1 MAEIHL
7 KKAILYDD
15 PTSLYESW
23 ASECIASVLRFLRFL
38 EQRFGWET
46 HWPHHRILSIDVY
59 WESRTIIIVI
69 NLATFHNS
77 QILHPIKCATI
88 FVSLRSSD
96 TLRLFGIRCIYL
108 SCDVPWCSKHLSKTS
123 LSLQAGPFSSSFQR
137 NEYHNAKLHT
147 QTTISNFHQAI
158 QLKCP
163 NTLPGTTPLSHVHLK
178 PFPAPR
184 CQNQLRG
191 AKSPSAPK
199 GKGQAATRHQSY
211 HALVLPKRLMRPAN
225 DLDCQHMSRSMDT
238 NTIYMAIYGCYPGGG
253 CALTITGRPSSD
265 SRIAWAKVA
274 SQISTCAFD
283 AGRRISGL
291 ESRQV
296 GQ

>member
-1 MAEIHL
+1 M
-7 KKAILYDD
+7 
-15 PTSLYESW
+15 
-23 ASECIASVLRFLRFL
+23 
-38 EQRFGWET
+38 
-46 HWPHHRILSIDVY
+46 
-59 WESRTIIIVI
+59 
-69 NLATFHNS
+69 NLVTFRNS
-77 QILHPIKCATI
+77 HILHPINCATI

-96 TLRLFGIRCIYL
+96 TLRLFGIRCFYL

-137 NEYHNAKLHT
+137 LQSHNAKLHT

-163 NTLPGTTPLSHVHLK
+163 NTLPAGHLCHVHLK
-178 PFPAPR
+178 SFPAPR

-211 HALVLPKRLMRPAN
+211 HALVLPKRLMRPAKSWTVN
-225 DLDCQHMSRSMDT
+225 NMPRSMDT

-274 SQISTCAFD
+274 SQISTCVFD

>member
-1 MAEIHL
+1 MYLLE
-7 KKAILYDD
+7 
-15 PTSLYESW
+15 
-23 ASECIASVLRFLRFL
+23 LR
-38 EQRFGWET
+38 
-46 HWPHHRILSIDVY
+46 
-59 WESRTIIIVI
+59 
-69 NLATFHNS
+69 
-77 QILHPIKCATI
+77 
-88 FVSLRSSD
+88 
-96 TLRLFGIRCIYL
+96 
-108 SCDVPWCSKHLSKTS
+108 CSKHLSKTS

-163 NTLPGTTPLSHVHLK
+163 NTLAARHLCHVHLK

-225 DLDCQHMSRSMDT
+225 DLDCQHMSHSMDT

-274 SQISTCAFD
+274 SQILTCAFD
-283 AGRRISGL
+283 AGRRISVQP
-291 ESRQV
+291 RQV
-296 GQ
+296 GQKGVRRRGKTTSIPRHAFLQLCLSGAREKESEEGEPKKQATFSIILNEES